1 MNERGFFTLTGI
13 CLLIVASILV
23 IGLQETSRNY
33 INVSDSFK
41 TETEL
46 QNIADSA
53 LIVAIEKI
61 DNKEIPLETID
72 YDANRDKKQFDITG
86 DIIDDIDTMLDE
98 FTDITVLYEYG
109 IDRNHNGTIHFI
121 DMSYSSGKQTYG
133 KLKKFD
139 EKILREEGVILIS
152 VASRKIDDDTT
163 IYRRSMAYVKEN
175 EQGELD
181 FKTIYFM
188 NSLKDD

>member
-13 CLLIVASILV
+13 CFLIVASILV